1 MPNIK
6 LYITFDSIKRNKNH
20 RNKDKTLLVLNPSPN
35 AVCMLHHWPLNAR
48 IFTRALGP
56 DRRPASTLAR
66 AHIRARYPGNG
77 LLTNEKREKCYV
89 TAIFHIPVPP
99 GRDVVCSRACRVSA
113 IEKER

>member
-1 MPNIK
+1 
-6 LYITFDSIKRNKNH
+6 
-20 RNKDKTLLVLNPSPN
+20 
-35 AVCMLHHWPLNAR
+35 MLPTNFGGGR
-48 IFTRALGP
+48 SESALSP